1 MDIYL
6 PTASTPLVLNRFRQS
21 WLRIIQ
27 SLLLMS
33 GVLAISGCLSL
44 RLGGDNN
51 SQTTAR
57 QTADLSRAEPA
68 GPPQS

>member
-6 PTASTPLVLNRFRQS
+6 STASTPLVLNRFRQS
-21 WLRIIQ
+21 RLRIIQ
-27 SLLLMS
+27 SMLVMG
-33 GVLAISGCLSL
+33 GVLAMSGCLSL
-44 RLGGDNN
+44 KLGGDN
-51 SQTTAR
+51 SSPTKAR

>member
-6 PTASTPLVLNRFRQS
+6 STASTPLVLNRFRQG

-27 SLLLMS
+27 SLVLMG
-33 GVLAISGCLSL
+33 GVLAMSGCLSL
-44 RLGGDNN
+44 RLGGDNS

-57 QTADLSRAEPA
+57 QTADLSRAEP
-68 GPPQS
+68 PSSP